1 MKKLIL
7 FLIITL
13 TASVVFAQETPPP
26 SQYLKTVN
34 GQFYMDTRDSSI
46 WQYMGTPYGWQKKAR
61 FKDILLYGDTKF
73 SNNLTV
79 YLPPGYTFG
88 KYGPNTVIPSIGK
101 TAAEVI
107 EDAIKVTIPFP
118 YLAPTSTLSGNPT
131 STVLYEIGTILN
143 ISLNASFTQNNGGSL
158 IGTTYYRGS
167 TALAGNTDA
176 ITLTSP
182 ISYSTQQSYGQGNC
196 LPNNQN
202 NIDCTGRINSGT
214 TTSNNITYT
223 PGFKRYAVWL
233 SDTTGI
239 KTTGFNDALITNAG
253 TAAVNQISSSKVF
266 SFSTGAATNKFLA
279 IVYVSSAGAL
289 TSIKINGVGSIGA
302 FNSVTRNLTNAQG
315 YPVNVRIYYNTQ
327 AQTTTGYDI
336 DTQ

>member
-7 FLIITL
+7 FLLITL

-61 FKDILLYGDTKF
+61 FKDVLLYGDTKF
-73 SNNLTV
+73 ANDLGV

-88 KYGPNTVIPSIGK
+88 KYANGAKIPAAGK
-101 TAAEVI
+101 TAAQVI
-107 EDAIKVTIPFP
+107 QDAIVVAIP
-118 YLAPTSTLSGNPT
+118 PTYVLPTASITSNIPTLTNE
-131 STVLYEIGTILN
+131 YGTQLTLN
-143 ISLNASFTQNNGGSL
+143 FNSAFNQNNGGIL
-158 IGTTYYRGS
+158 TGTTYYRGTTPLSGS
-167 TALAGNTDA
+167 TDVIN
-176 ITLTSP
+176 LTSTV
-182 ISYSTQQSYGQGNC
+182 SYSVIKAYNQGTC
-196 LPNNQN
+196 LNNN
-202 NIDCTGRINSGT
+202 LGIEDCSGRVNAGT
-214 TTSNNITYT
+214 ASSSPITYT
-223 PGFKRYAVWL
+223 PGYKRYAVWL

-253 TAAVNQISSSKVF
+253 SAPVNQISSSKVF